1 MQTNGLTERF
11 NQTLSRCLTKIVN
24 ESQTDWDEKID
35 TVLLAYRSSQQSSTK
50 YSPYFMLFQQRMRL
64 PIDNEI
70 MPIDQLRGDDTTS
83 IDQEIDQL
91 MDVRSKVFKSAE
103 LNILSAQKS
112 QKETYDRKHEVQV
125 LSEGTEILLENTYQK
140 QRKGGK
146 MEPLWLGPFRI
157 NRCLGKGLYELK
169 NMNGEVMK
177 KKANINRLK
186 LYKRKQNISSTL
198 PGNEP
203 SVSNDSPLTTH
214 IVDSCLQMDVPP
226 VNNSLITNTTL
237 TLIDKLESLLFDSSL
252 MRLWRTGAF
261 EELYMPEEDIDVD
274 VSLYA

>member
-1 MQTNGLTERF
+1 
-11 NQTLSRCLTKIVN
+11 
-24 ESQTDWDEKID
+24 
-35 TVLLAYRSSQQSSTK
+35 
-50 YSPYFMLFQQRMRL
+50 MRL
-64 PIDNEI
+64 PIDNEV

-91 MDVRSKVFKSAE
+91 MDVRSKVFKSAK
-103 LNILSAQKS
+103 LNILSAQNHRKRLMR
-112 QKETYDRKHEVQV
+112 RKHEVQV

-146 MEPLWLGPFRI
+146 IEPLWLGPFRI

-198 PGNEP
+198 P
-203 SVSNDSPLTTH
+203 V
-214 IVDSCLQMDVPP
+214 Q
-226 VNNSLITNTTL
+226 
-237 TLIDKLESLLFDSSL
+237 
-252 MRLWRTGAF
+252 
-261 EELYMPEEDIDVD
+261 
-274 VSLYA
+274 

>member
-1 MQTNGLTERF
+1 
-11 NQTLSRCLTKIVN
+11 
-24 ESQTDWDEKID
+24 
-35 TVLLAYRSSQQSSTK
+35 
-50 YSPYFMLFQQRMRL
+50 
-64 PIDNEI
+64 
-70 MPIDQLRGDDTTS
+70 
-83 IDQEIDQL
+83 
-91 MDVRSKVFKSAE
+91 
-103 LNILSAQKS
+103 
-112 QKETYDRKHEVQV
+112 
-125 LSEGTEILLENTYQK
+125 
-140 QRKGGK
+140 

-177 KKANINRLK
+177 KKANINCLK

-226 VNNSLITNTTL
+226 VNNSLITNTTI
-237 TLIDKLESLLFDSSL
+237 TNNT
-252 MRLWRTGAF
+252 RTGAF
-261 EELYMPEEDIDVD
+261 EDLYMPEEDIDVD

>member
-35 TVLLAYRSSQQSSTK
+35 TVLMAYRSSQQSSTK

-103 LNILSAQKS
+103 LNILSAQK
-112 QKETYDRKHEVQV
+112 
-125 LSEGTEILLENTYQK
+125 
-140 QRKGGK
+140 
-146 MEPLWLGPFRI
+146 
-157 NRCLGKGLYELK
+157 
-169 NMNGEVMK
+169 
-177 KKANINRLK
+177 
-186 LYKRKQNISSTL
+186 
-198 PGNEP
+198 
-203 SVSNDSPLTTH
+203 
-214 IVDSCLQMDVPP
+214 
-226 VNNSLITNTTL
+226 
-237 TLIDKLESLLFDSSL
+237 
-252 MRLWRTGAF
+252 
-261 EELYMPEEDIDVD
+261 
-274 VSLYA
+274 

>member
-1 MQTNGLTERF
+1 MCRF
-11 NQTLSRCLTKIVN
+11 MTSL
-24 ESQTDWDEKID
+24 
-35 TVLLAYRSSQQSSTK
+35 VLFYPPLI
-50 YSPYFMLFQQRMRL
+50 FMLFQQRMRL

-70 MPIDQLRGDDTTS
+70 MPIDQLPGDDTTS
-83 IDQEIDQL
+83 IDQEIDHL

-146 MEPLWLGPFRI
+146 MVPLWLGPFRI

-186 LYKRKQNISSTL
+186 LYKTFPPHYQEMN
-198 PGNEP
+198 
-203 SVSNDSPLTTH
+203 
-214 IVDSCLQMDVPP
+214 LQ
-226 VNNSLITNTTL
+226 
-237 TLIDKLESLLFDSSL
+237 
-252 MRLWRTGAF
+252 
-261 EELYMPEEDIDVD
+261 
-274 VSLYA
+274 

>member
-1 MQTNGLTERF
+1 M
-11 NQTLSRCLTKIVN
+11 
-24 ESQTDWDEKID
+24 
-35 TVLLAYRSSQQSSTK
+35 AYRSSQQSSTT
-50 YSPYFMLFQQRMRL
+50 YSPYFMRFQQRMRL
-64 PIDNEI
+64 PIDSDI

-125 LSEGTEILLENTYQK
+125 LSEGTKILLENTYQK

-146 MEPLWLGPFRI
+146 MEPLGLGSFCI

-169 NMNGEVMK
+169 NVNGEVMK

-186 LYKRKQNISSTL
+186 LYKRKQKTFPPHYQEMN
-198 PGNEP
+198 
-203 SVSNDSPLTTH
+203 
-214 IVDSCLQMDVPP
+214 LQ
-226 VNNSLITNTTL
+226 
-237 TLIDKLESLLFDSSL
+237 
-252 MRLWRTGAF
+252 
-261 EELYMPEEDIDVD
+261 
-274 VSLYA
+274 

>member
-1 MQTNGLTERF
+1 
-11 NQTLSRCLTKIVN
+11 
-24 ESQTDWDEKID
+24 
-35 TVLLAYRSSQQSSTK
+35 
-50 YSPYFMLFQQRMRL
+50 
-64 PIDNEI
+64 
-70 MPIDQLRGDDTTS
+70 
-83 IDQEIDQL
+83 
-91 MDVRSKVFKSAE
+91 
-103 LNILSAQKS
+103 
-112 QKETYDRKHEVQV
+112 
-125 LSEGTEILLENTYQK
+125 
-140 QRKGGK
+140 

>member
-24 ESQTDWDEKID
+24 ESQT
-35 TVLLAYRSSQQSSTK
+35 RSLQQSSTK
-50 YSPYFMLFQQRMRL
+50 YFPYSMLLQQRMRF
-64 PIDNEI
+64 PIDNKI
-70 MPIDQLRGDDTTS
+70 MSIDQLREDDTTS
-83 IDQEIDQL
+83 IDQQIDQL

-112 QKETYDRKHEVQV
+112 QKETYERKHEVQV

-146 MEPLWLGPFRI
+146 MEPLWLGSFHI

-177 KKANINRLK
+177 KKANINCLK
-186 LYKRKQNISSTL
+186 FYKQKQKTFPPHYQEMN
-198 PGNEP
+198 
-203 SVSNDSPLTTH
+203 
-214 IVDSCLQMDVPP
+214 LQ
-226 VNNSLITNTTL
+226 
-237 TLIDKLESLLFDSSL
+237 
-252 MRLWRTGAF
+252 
-261 EELYMPEEDIDVD
+261 
-274 VSLYA
+274 